1 MNRQLKKLM
10 NAQSKYD
17 SVIGN
22 VESEL
27 SNKVGFE
34 FSIFWQPSDGFVMLA
49 FDSKNA
55 ALAPIL
61 DMLAFDSKN
70 AALAP
75 ILDIIKKKGFLNED
89 DYLKHSI

>member
-22 VESEL
+22 VEAEL

-61 DMLAFDSKN
+61 D
-70 AALAP
+70 
-75 ILDIIKKKGFLNED
+75 IIKKKGFLNED

>member
-22 VESEL
+22 VEAEL

-55 ALAPIL
+55 ALT
-61 DMLAFDSKN
+61 
-70 AALAP
+70 P